1 MAAYSIDDP
10 LFDYKVYRF
19 GRSRQVFRGP
29 QPDLRGRY
37 LCFLG
42 ASQTF
47 GRFAEHPFP
56 AIAGARLGTKTLNLG
71 TDGAGPG
78 FFLAD
83 PDVLRAAS
91 GAGLCVVQAM
101 CATAISNRM
110 FTVRPRR
117 NIRLHAVSELLRG
130 IYPEV
135 EFDRFAFV
143 RPMLRHLRGLD
154 ETRFKLVENEMKN
167 AWLGRT
173 QTLLNAVETRT
184 ILLWFAQRSPDDAV
198 VEDSG
203 GVSPYPLYVDRAMVD
218 TVRGAAD
225 GYVEAATRRG
235 LPQDLRIDGR
245 AVLHK
250 PSGEPIRENREF
262 PSPEMHLDAAEALVP
277 EIERVLALRRGG

>member
-1 MAAYSIDDP
+1 MAGYPIDDP

-29 QPDLRGRY
+29 QPELRGRY

-42 ASQTF
+42 ASHTF
-47 GRFAEHPFP
+47 GRFVDEPFP
-56 AIAGARLGTKTLNLG
+56 ALVGAWTGLKTLNLG

-78 FFLAD
+78 FFLND
-83 PDVLRAAS
+83 PDVLHAAS
-91 GAGLCVVQAM
+91 GAEICVVQAM

-110 FTVRPRR
+110 FSVRPRR
-117 NIRLHAVSELLRG
+117 NLRLHAISELLRG
-130 IYPEV
+130 IYPDV

-154 ETRFKLVENEMKN
+154 ETRFRMVENEMRN
-167 AWLGRT
+167 AWIGRT

-184 ILLWFAQRSPDDAV
+184 ILLWFAQRAPE
-198 VEDSG
+198 EDGSAMAEG
-203 GVSPYPLYVDRAMVD
+203 GADYPLFVDRAMVD
-218 TVRGAAD
+218 TVRRAAD
-225 GYVEAATRRG
+225 GYVEVVGARG

-250 PSGEPIRENREF
+250 PSGEPIGENREF
-262 PSPEMHLDAAEALVP
+262 PSPEMHLDAAEALIP
-277 EIERVLALRRGG
+277 EVQRMLGRNAA